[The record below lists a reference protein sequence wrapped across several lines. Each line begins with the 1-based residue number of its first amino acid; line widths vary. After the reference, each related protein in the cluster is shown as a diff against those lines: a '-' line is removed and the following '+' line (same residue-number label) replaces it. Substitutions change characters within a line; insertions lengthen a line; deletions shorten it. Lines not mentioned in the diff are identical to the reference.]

1 MKHLKENNETYWS
14 HFKFASG
21 LGLKLLQ
28 RGILFVIH
36 GIFPFLSVPKKYNID
51 STQNLIDKAKKYSD
65 NRK

>member
-28 RGILFVIH
+28 RGIFFVIH
-36 GIFPFLSVPKKYNID
+36 GIFPFLPVPKKYNID
-51 STQNLIDKAKKYSD
+51 STQNLVNKAKKYSD

>member
-14 HFKFASG
+14 HFKFAVG

-28 RGILFVIH
+28 RGIFFIIH
-36 GIFPFLSVPKKYNID
+36 GIFPFLLIPKKYNIN
-51 STQNLIDKAKKYSD
+51 STQNLVNKAKKYSD